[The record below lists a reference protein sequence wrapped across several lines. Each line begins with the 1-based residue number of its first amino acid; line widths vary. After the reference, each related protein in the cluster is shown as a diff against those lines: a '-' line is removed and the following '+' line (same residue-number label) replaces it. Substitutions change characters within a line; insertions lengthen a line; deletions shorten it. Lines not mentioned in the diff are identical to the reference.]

1 MEPNSGA
8 YLYQPGAHY
17 KVLVQ
22 SSLLAVGEWRT
33 TVSGGEAISISMPTK
48 REEGEPSNTKCSN
61 TNAPPTPMR
70 QIWPPAGTIW
80 CITNGD
86 GLMAVVG
93 LWA

>member
-1 MEPNSGA
+1 MEEE
-8 YLYQPGAHY
+8 
-17 KVLVQ
+17 K
-22 SSLLAVGEWRT
+22 T
-33 TVSGGEAISISMPTK
+33 TVSAGEAISISMRTK

-61 TNAPPTPMR
+61 ANGPPTPMR
-70 QIWPPAGTIW
+70 QIWPPAGSEW